1 MVNMANPIAPITPKI
16 FISHAWEDKI
26 FVRRLEAELKSAGA
40 EVWVDHSDLQ
50 GGDNLPKR
58 ISDALTW
65 CDTVLFVWSE
75 AASQSHWVEL
85 EWTNALS
92 LRKTIIPCVVSKTPL
107 PALLANVLYVDCRD
121 FAKGFA
127 QLQQALHLDPSAT
140 KPEPAPAS
148 TTKDRRID
156 AAVPSAAELGRAID
170 LRVQVRFP
178 DSPRLGLEDWPAKT
192 KPAQLE
198 QISENVVL
206 EFPVDAATGKLAA
219 ARLEIHVIAPDFDI
233 AGTAKQIL
241 LVPPDALSKCLSF
254 LITPKRTGVCRLNV
268 EVYNLEHIFLGAIP
282 IETEVGN
289 EPKSPSTNVA
299 NLFLFVTVRQEQ
311 AVTRS
316 GGTYSKTKK
325 IQRPAPK
332 IEPKEIPPPAPAPS
346 QTGTG
351 GDSQIIQHSAKETPI
366 YQRAWRWLIF
376 ILIGIFAVGG
386 FFDAIANALLLVT
399 PRSTYFFSIAIIV
412 IWVCLEMLLRRRG
425 LLWLTK
431 DRKAVRIRRLG
442 NKVKGA
448 LIGVMVL
455 LWLPRVADIFDLNL
469 IKDETPESSRFY
481 GVVED
486 ENGKLIADAE
496 IIITVKEGE
505 SDRLGYG
512 RTKLDGEFD
521 LVVKAKPQTT
531 LWVTV
536 IKDGVIGF
544 QNYLPI
550 LGNQEI
556 IFKGNHSPDKP

>member
-40 EVWVDHSDLQ
+40 EVWVDHSGVQ
-50 GGDNLPKR
+50 GGDNLPKC

-65 CDTVLFVWSE
+65 CDTVLLIWSE

-127 QLQQALHLDPSAT
+127 QLRQALHLDPSAT
-140 KPEPAPAS
+140 KPEPPPAS

-219 ARLEIHVIAPDFDI
+219 ARLEIHVVAPDFDI
-233 AGTAKQIL
+233 AGNAKQIL

-268 EVYNLEHIFLGAIP
+268 EVYNVDHIFLGAIP
-282 IETEVGN
+282 IETEVGG
-289 EPKSPSTNVA
+289 ELKSPSTNVA
-299 NLFLFVTVRQEQ
+299 NLFLFVTVRQEKT
-311 AVTRS
+311 ATRS
-316 GGTYSKTKK
+316 GGTYSKS
-325 IQRPAPK
+325 
-332 IEPKEIPPPAPAPS
+332 KEIPPPASAPKP
-346 QTGTG
+346 TTNETTTII
-351 GDSQIIQHSAKETPI
+351 GDRNIHAGRDVIIQQPTYEPPARSASKSLVE
-366 YQRAWRWLIF
+366 RWQLW
-376 ILIGIFAVGG
+376 V
-386 FFDAIANALLLVT
+386 ALLTAIVALIAGMPKIISEYRALFPAKTATFLGSVRDADGKPVAGAIVRVEGKAGADTTDINGDFSFEVKAEPDTRIRVIVT
-399 PRSTYFFSIAIIV
+399 KDGRVGYD
-412 IWVCLEMLLRRRG
+412 E
-425 LLWLTK
+425 LLWLT
-431 DRKAVRIRRLG
+431 
-442 NKVKGA
+442 
-448 LIGVMVL
+448 
-455 LWLPRVADIFDLNL
+455 
-469 IKDETPESSRFY
+469 
-481 GVVED
+481 
-486 ENGKLIADAE
+486 GKS
-496 IIITVKEGE
+496 ITVPFDTTQTEG
-505 SDRLGYG
+505 
-512 RTKLDGEFD
+512 
-521 LVVKAKPQTT
+521 Q
-531 LWVTV
+531 
-536 IKDGVIGF
+536 
-544 QNYLPI
+544 
-550 LGNQEI
+550 
-556 IFKGNHSPDKP
+556 